1 MAINYN
7 GTVTLTDAC
16 ISLKPNAGVSIS
28 GEDLSTIVWDE
39 VSIAEDSLP
48 TNTEIIAEKNRL
60 QAIEDA
66 QAYARSR
73 KAKYDLL
80 NQDEMRYDD
89 VKNSTTTWVD
99 AIDAIKA
106 AHPKP

>member
-1 MAINYN
+1 MTD
-7 GTVTLTDAC
+7 TVAALQ
-16 ISLKPNAGVSIS
+16 SLKPAAQWVLRGD
-28 GEDLSTIVWDE
+28 DLEWMDE
-39 VSIAEDSLP
+39 VQTEP
-48 TNTEIIAEKNRL
+48 TALQISNEVTRL
-60 QAIEDA
+60 QAVYDG
-66 QAYARSR
+66 QAYARAR

-89 VKNSTTTWVD
+89 VKNTTTTWVD

>member
-1 MAINYN
+1 MITLGKAI
-7 GTVTLTDAC
+7 T
-16 ISLKPNAGVSIS
+16 S
-28 GEDLSTIVWDE
+28 LSTSCEWQILGEEITWLSE
-39 VSIAEDSLP
+39 THP
-48 TNTEIIAEKNRL
+48 TNEEVLAEQTRL
-60 QAIEDA
+60 QAVYDS
-66 QAYARSR
+66 QLYARTR

>member
-1 MAINYN
+1 MRDLAIRNTHATVVTIN
-7 GTVTLTDAC
+7 GLDATD
-16 ISLKPNAGVSIS
+16 SNGDVVVL
-28 GEDLSTIVWDE
+28 DE
-39 VSIAEDSLP
+39 SAITAEE
-48 TNTEIIAEKNRL
+48 TRL
-60 QAIEDA
+60 QAVYDA
-66 QAYARSR
+66 QLYARTR

>member
-1 MAINYN
+1 MRYAKLKSN
-7 GTVTLTDAC
+7 GRIVSSQTGDAATDDADALTVFAAGVAAGASNIDVGYEDDDVVEGWWAAQRLTDLTY
-16 ISLKPNAGVSIS
+16 SDK
-28 GEDLSTIVWDE
+28 
-39 VSIAEDSLP
+39 
-48 TNTEIIAEKNRL
+48 
-60 QAIEDA
+60 
-66 QAYARSR
+66 R
-73 KAKYDLL
+73 KAKYNLL

>member
-1 MAINYN
+1 MSYRFGVVTKVDAIH
-7 GTVTLTDAC
+7 
-16 ISLKPNAGVSIS
+16 SLKPAAIWVLRGDAL
-28 GEDLSTIVWDE
+28 EWQDE
-39 VSIAEDSLP
+39 VQTEPTTAEINDEV
-48 TNTEIIAEKNRL
+48 TRL
-60 QAIEDA
+60 QVAYDA
-66 QAYARSR
+66 LEYSRLR

>member
-1 MAINYN
+1 MIN
-7 GTVTLTDAC
+7 TTDALQ
-16 ISLKPNAGVSIS
+16 SLKPNAEWVLRGDELEWLDS
-28 GEDLSTIVWDE
+28 EQTEPTALELSNE
-39 VSIAEDSLP
+39 V
-48 TNTEIIAEKNRL
+48 TRL
-60 QAIEDA
+60 QAVYDS
-66 QAYARSR
+66 QLYARTR

>member
-1 MAINYN
+1 MTD
-7 GTVTLTDAC
+7 TVAALQ
-16 ISLKPNAGVSIS
+16 SLKPAAQWVLRGDAL
-28 GEDLSTIVWDE
+28 EWLDE
-39 VSIAEDSLP
+39 VQTEP
-48 TNTEIIAEKNRL
+48 TALQISNEVTRL
-60 QAIEDA
+60 QAVYDG
-66 QAYARSR
+66 QAYARAR

-89 VKNSTTTWVD
+89 VKNTTTTWVD

>member
-1 MAINYN
+1 M
-7 GTVTLTDAC
+7 TDKVAALQ
-16 ISLKPNAGVSIS
+16 SLKPAAQWVLRGD
-28 GEDLSTIVWDE
+28 DLEWMDE
-39 VSIAEDSLP
+39 VQTEP
-48 TNTEIIAEKNRL
+48 TALQISNEVTRL
-60 QAIEDA
+60 QAVYDG
-66 QAYARSR
+66 QAYARAR

-89 VKNSTTTWVD
+89 VKNTTTTWVD

>member
-1 MAINYN
+1 MIT
-7 GTVTLTDAC
+7 TVDALH
-16 ISLKPNAGVSIS
+16 SLKPNAEWVLRGDELEWMDS
-28 GEDLSTIVWDE
+28 GQTEPTQSEIDAE
-39 VSIAEDSLP
+39 VI
-48 TNTEIIAEKNRL
+48 RL
-60 QAIEDA
+60 QAEYDA
-66 QAYARSR
+66 LEYSRLR

-99 AIDAIKA
+99 AIDAIKS

>member
-1 MAINYN
+1 MTD
-7 GTVTLTDAC
+7 TVAALQ
-16 ISLKPNAGVSIS
+16 SLKPAAQWVLRGD
-28 GEDLSTIVWDE
+28 DLEWLDE
-39 VSIAEDSLP
+39 VQTEP
-48 TNTEIIAEKNRL
+48 TALQLSNEVTRL
-60 QAIEDA
+60 QAVYDG
-66 QAYARSR
+66 QAYARAR

-89 VKNSTTTWVD
+89 VKNTTTTWVD